1 LDHCG
6 ISYLGTIFS
15 FAEVEKVATVMVE
28 ETQRVISVLDAYP
41 VDLEIT
47 PRTGTENLREIGA
60 IGTLLVE
67 LIRDTCGLKG
77 RITVEESIDGIRIRV
92 EPKEEQTPLPLIG
105 GG

>member
-1 LDHCG
+1 
-6 ISYLGTIFS
+6 
-15 FAEVEKVATVMVE
+15 VEKVATVMVE

-47 PRTGTENLREIGA
+47 PRTGNENLREIGA